1 MDFLKKIAV
10 PQKVFGGFAVVL
22 LLLLVVAA
30 IGVVSLRSADDNF
43 SRYRQISLQSLQ
55 AGRVQANL
63 LEARVATYQYMTN
76 GSADAIAR
84 GKDRLEG
91 TDKYNEQLL
100 SLLIRPDRVA
110 VGNRNDDL
118 IEQYKEAFRDLV
130 AAQSQAERDQIFKQK
145 LEPLGPK
152 LAEDLEKLKL
162 DIKAEQDELGPRADK
177 AIGEAVIS
185 MIIVAVIALLV
196 GGLAAWIIG
205 TGISKPISQITHAMR
220 DLAGGNKT
228 IRIPGQERGDEIGE
242 MSKAVLVFQE
252 NMIKADEMAEYE
264 KEQVRLRQA
273 RADLIERLTKEFDQ
287 DVADVLNGFASAAT
301 EMQVTAQSMTAT
313 AEQTS
318 RQSTAVAAAADEAST
333 NVQTVASATEQL
345 SSSIDEI
352 SGRVSHSAQIA
363 SKATEDATRTN
374 AQVEGL
380 AEAALRIGEVVNLIN
395 DIANQTN
402 LLALNATIEAAR
414 AGEAGKGFAVVA
426 AEVKNLA
433 SATARATD
441 EITSQISAIQNE
453 TRSAVSAI
461 QGIGTTISELNE
473 IAASIA
479 SAVEQQGAATGE
491 ITRNIQQASQGTND
505 VSHNIYG
512 VTEAASSTGAAAQQ
526 VLSASGEL
534 SQQSEVLR
542 GRVDQFLEA
551 VRTA

>member
-1 MDFLKKIAV
+1 MDFLKKITV
-10 PQKVFGGFAVVL
+10 PQKVFGGFAIVL

-30 IGVVSLRSADDNF
+30 IGVFSLRSADHNF
-43 SRYRQISLQSLQ
+43 SRYRQTALQSLQ

-63 LEARVATYQYMTN
+63 LEARIATYQFMKN
-76 GSADAIAR
+76 GSSDAIAL
-84 GKDRLEG
+84 GKERLKA
-91 TDKYNEQLL
+91 TDQYNEQLL
-100 SLLIRPDRVA
+100 SLLNRPDRIA
-110 VGNRNDDL
+110 AGNSNDEF
-118 IEQYKEAFRDLV
+118 IEKYKAAFDELV
-130 AAQSQAERDQIFKQK
+130 AAQSPAERDGIFSQK

-152 LAEDLEKLKL
+152 LAESLEKLKL
-162 DIKAEQDELGPRADK
+162 DIKSEQDELGPRAEK
-177 AIGEAVIS
+177 AIGEAVVS
-185 MIIVAVIALLV
+185 MIIVAVVALLA
-196 GGLAAWIIG
+196 GGFAAWIIG
-205 TGISKPISQITHAMR
+205 TGISKPIGLITDAMR
-220 DLAGGNKT
+220 KLSGGNKT
-228 IRIPGQERGDEIGE
+228 IEIPGQDRGDEIGA
-242 MSKAVLVFQE
+242 MSQAVLVFKE

-287 DVADVLNGFASAAT
+287 DVADVLSGFASAAT

-461 QGIGTTISELNE
+461 QGIGTTIAELNE

-512 VTEAASSTGAAAQQ
+512 VTEAASTTGAAAQQ

-542 GRVDQFLEA
+542 TRVDKFLAA
-551 VRTA
+551 VKTA

>member
-1 MDFLKKIAV
+1 MDFLKKITV
-10 PQKVFGGFAVVL
+10 PQKVFGGFAIVL
-22 LLLLVVAA
+22 LLLLAVAA
-30 IGVVSLRSADDNF
+30 IGVFSLNSADNNF
-43 SRYRQISLQSLQ
+43 SRYRQTALQSLQ

-63 LEARVATYQYMTN
+63 LEARIDTYQFVEN
-76 GSADAIAR
+76 GTSDAIAR
-84 GKDRLEG
+84 GKERLDS

-100 SLLIRPDRVA
+100 GLLTRPDRIA
-110 VGNRNDDL
+110 AGNRNDAL
-118 IEQYKEAFRDLV
+118 IEQYKEAFKDLV
-130 AAQSQAERDQIFKQK
+130 AAQSPTERNQIFTQK
-145 LEPLGPK
+145 LEPLGPE
-152 LAEDLEKLKL
+152 LADRLEELKL
-162 DIKAEQDELGPRADK
+162 DIKAEQDKLGPQAE
-177 AIGEAVIS
+177 AEIGEAVIS
-185 MIIVAVIALLV
+185 MIIVAVVALLV
-196 GGLAAWIIG
+196 GALAAWFIG
-205 TGISKPISQITHAMR
+205 MGISKPISQITDAMR
-220 DLAGGNKT
+220 DLAGGNKS

-287 DVADVLNGFASAAT
+287 DVADVLGGFASAAT

-363 SKATEDATRTN
+363 SKASEDATQTN

-380 AEAALRIGEVVNLIN
+380 AQAALRIGEVVNLIN

-441 EITSQISAIQNE
+441 EITNQISAIQSE

-461 QGIGTTISELNE
+461 QGIGATIAEINE

-491 ITRNIQQASQGTND
+491 ITRNILQASEGTND

-512 VTEAASSTGAAAQQ
+512 VTEAASTTGAAAQQ

-542 GRVDQFLEA
+542 SRVDQFLEA